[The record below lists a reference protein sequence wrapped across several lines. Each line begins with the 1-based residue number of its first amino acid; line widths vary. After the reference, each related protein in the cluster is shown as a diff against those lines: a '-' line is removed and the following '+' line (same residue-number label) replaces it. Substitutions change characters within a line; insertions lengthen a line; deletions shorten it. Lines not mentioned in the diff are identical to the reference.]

1 MCRAA
6 ADATLPRMEQ
16 DRPLIIDMT
25 AQGEFAA
32 EAAQPVAAPF
42 LFKLGLGAA
51 LVAIVAGA
59 VAVAAVFLW
68 VASVLVP
75 VALVATAVAYGA
87 FRFQLWRA
95 RK

>member
-1 MCRAA
+1 
-6 ADATLPRMEQ
+6 MEQ

-32 EAAQPVAAPF
+32 ETAQPVPAPF

-51 LVAIVAGA
+51 LVALVAGA

-75 VALVATAVAYGA
+75 VALVAAAVAYGA